1 MDFTLP
7 FQLIVTIARVTITN
21 FVCPTVTQWHTD
33 GALELMPPLAT
44 LPDQSITD
52 CSTHHNPHY
61 QPRGSESMKYQTRS
75 RPKTMPNWDWVPM
88 PITDKKKRSP
98 PEVKSNHLQ
107 FTSFCGRR
115 SLPRFC
121 AASMLKW
128 HNHYETNKKLTSGH
142 LDELIHG
149 TRNQKESKTDGE
161 HT

>member
-1 MDFTLP
+1 MYVLLNLYLGKT
-7 FQLIVTIARVTITN
+7 
-21 FVCPTVTQWHTD
+21 HTH
-33 GALELMPPLAT
+33 
-44 LPDQSITD
+44 PDQSITD
-52 CSTHHNPHY
+52 SSAHHNPY
-61 QPRGSESMKYQTRS
+61 CQPRESESLKYETRS
-75 RPKTMPNWDWVPM
+75 RQKHCQTG
-88 PITDKKKRSP
+88 IECQCQSQTKIGSP

-128 HNHYETNKKLTSGH
+128 HSHYKTDKKLTSGH

-149 TRNQKESKTDGE
+149 TRNQKELKTDGG